1 MCAIPLGVVVL
12 CVWSAADP
20 GGTQRLANA
29 ALRSASQLVSQPALP
44 EAVAAADPGGTQR
57 LANAALRSASQPVSQ
72 PALPE
77 AVAAADPGGTQ
88 RLANAALRSAS
99 QLVSQPALPEAVAA
113 ADPGGTQRLANAALR
128 SASQPVSQRD
138 LPEAVAPPRPF
149 GDRLFSERLFSF
161 AERFVGEPVAPE
173 RAPVR
178 SAVDGEG
185 TGDPVALTVALSG
198 SAQEL
203 APFTPMPGR
212 NQRSGLS
219 LPEFDSHTA
228 IYDISAHTVYL
239 PNGRSLEAH
248 SGLGRSVDNPRN
260 VSLKNRG
267 STPPNAYDLELR
279 ERLFHGVRALRLIP
293 AGEGKMFGR
302 DGILAHSYMLG
313 RSGQSNGCVAF
324 NNYPAFLRAFLDGQ
338 IDRLVVVDHLAS
350 TPRFAAA
357 RS

>member
-1 MCAIPLGVVVL
+1 VL

-29 ALRSASQLVSQPALP
+29 ALRSASQLVSEQ
-44 EAVAAADPGGTQR
+44 
-57 LANAALRSASQPVSQ
+57 
-72 PALPE
+72 
-77 AVAAADPGGTQ
+77 
-88 RLANAALRSAS
+88 
-99 QLVSQPALPEAVAA
+99 
-113 ADPGGTQRLANAALR
+113 
-128 SASQPVSQRD
+128 D
-138 LPEAVAPPRPF
+138 LPEAVAPPRPI
-149 GDRLFSERLFSF
+149 GDRLFFSERLFSF
-161 AERFVGEPVAPE
+161 ADRFAGEPVAPDP
-173 RAPVR
+173 APVE
-178 SAVDGEG
+178 SAAGGEG
-185 TGDPVALTVALSG
+185 TGGERTGEPVALTVALSG

-260 VSLKNRG
+260 VSLKSRG
-267 STPPNAYDLELR
+267 PTPPNVYDLELR

-293 AGEGKMFGR
+293 AGDGKMFGR

-338 IDRLVVVDHLAS
+338 IDRLVVVEHLAS

>member
-20 GGTQRLANA
+20 GGSQRLANA
-29 ALRSASQLVSQPALP
+29 ALRSASQLVSQRGLREAVAPQALREAVAPQALREAVAPQGLREAVAPQALP
-44 EAVAAADPGGTQR
+44 EAVAPQ
-57 LANAALRSASQPVSQ
+57 
-72 PALPE
+72 ALPE
-77 AVAAADPGGTQ
+77 AI
-88 RLANAALRSAS
+88 
-99 QLVSQPALPEAVAA
+99 
-113 ADPGGTQRLANAALR
+113 
-128 SASQPVSQRD
+128 
-138 LPEAVAPPRPF
+138 APPRTI
-149 GDRLFSERLFSF
+149 GDRLFFSERLFSF
-161 AERFVGEPVAPE
+161 AERFTGEPVASD
-173 RAPVR
+173 RAPVG
-178 SAVDGEG
+178 SAAGGEG
-185 TGDPVALTVALSG
+185 TVEPVALTVALSG
-198 SAQEL
+198 SAQDL

-248 SGLGRSVDNPRN
+248 SGLGSSIDNPRN
-260 VSLKNRG
+260 VSLKSRG
-267 STPPNAYDLELR
+267 STPPNVYDLELR